1 MIRKFRHEVRSDSPM
16 YYIWHVFSAVS
27 SVPLDSLKSTMFNW
41 WLVFFF
47 LQICI
52 NGWICSIIF
61 HTRDFPLTELL
72 DYGFAY
78 SMVLASFCCMIL
90 R

>member
-1 MIRKFRHEVRSDSPM
+1 M
-16 YYIWHVFSAVS
+16 
-27 SVPLDSLKSTMFNW
+27 
-41 WLVFFF
+41 
-47 LQICI
+47 

-78 SMVLASFCCMIL
+78 SMVLTNFACMIL
-90 R
+90 RYFVFLLVIYFKLNKPNVDKIIYF